1 MRKCRL
7 IFPDTASYGPFAK
20 IMGSHW
26 KIVYVVVN
34 HQSIVDE
41 IFGCCLIFVS
51 QEIEN
56 KKNLMNTYGLL
67 VPMDEYILIIIKM
80 MDKCVEI

>member
-1 MRKCRL
+1 M
-7 IFPDTASYGPFAK
+7 
-20 IMGSHW
+20 
-26 KIVYVVVN
+26 N

-67 VPMDEYILIIIKM
+67 VPMDEYILIIIKIM
-80 MDKCVEI
+80 GRCAEIL

>member
-1 MRKCRL
+1 M
-7 IFPDTASYGPFAK
+7 
-20 IMGSHW
+20 
-26 KIVYVVVN
+26 N

-80 MDKCVEI
+80 TDKCVEI